1 MMKRFSVLRW
11 TIETSVDLVDSH
23 CPGAAPAQAR
33 IESDRASDA
42 GLYYGIGYGLV
53 WVLLMLNQG
62 SPARTTNPRL
72 ATVAV
77 DLPFF
82 LAL

>member
-1 MMKRFSVLRW
+1 MPSGRAGIDMMKRFSVLRW

-62 SPARTTNPRL
+62 SQPGLRIQGL
-72 ATVAV
+72 
-77 DLPFF
+77 LQ
-82 LAL
+82 LL